1 MGELESKPRT
11 ISQALAATFK
21 LIWKE
26 ADSFTR
32 RQLAFSFV
40 LLLTASLLSA
50 LYPVIYKLTIDT
62 LSGHADPTVL
72 VAPGLLVA
80 GLVLCNY
87 ALGLSMGL
95 RQLVHG
101 LGVQRLNRRISNELF
116 GHIVHL
122 PLRFHLDRKTG
133 AIGETIS
140 QGLNGCQ
147 IILQHAVFTF
157 LPVTIEFIA
166 IIAVL
171 IHFKHSAYLG
181 ILGVAAVLY
190 GYTFGRA
197 AQQIAEPSRKVS
209 NAHVEAQA
217 TLTDSL
223 LNYETVKY
231 FHAEPSICSRY
242 DDKLAD
248 RESAWR
254 RVLRLKTLQS
264 TALSSIFAASMACS
278 LGYAGY
284 EVIHGT
290 MTIGDF
296 VLINTYVSRLI
307 QPLESMGLAARDV
320 SQALAFLEKM
330 LDIFK
335 EKPETDPPAIGTD
348 APRRA
353 GSIAFENVTFSY
365 KEGRA
370 TLSNVSFNVSPGRT
384 LGIVGSSGSGKTSI
398 IRLLFRLYEIDS
410 GQIVVDGVPTTRMP
424 LTDLRSSIA
433 VVPQDTVL
441 FNDTIANNIAFG
453 KLGATQA
460 EIEAAAKLAHLD
472 KFISNLPEGYNTR
485 VGERGLKLS
494 GGEKQR
500 VAIARAALKR
510 PLIYVFD
517 EATSSLDSRSER
529 EILQNLIDVAKT
541 STTVVIAHRLSTV
554 AHADEIVVLD
564 RGAIIERGTHGD
576 LLASGGAYAALWRAQ
591 NADRKSVAVAAD
603 SAA

>member
-1 MGELESKPRT
+1 
-11 ISQALAATFK
+11 
-21 LIWKE
+21 
-26 ADSFTR
+26 
-32 RQLAFSFV
+32 
-40 LLLTASLLSA
+40 
-50 LYPVIYKLTIDT
+50 
-62 LSGHADPTVL
+62 
-72 VAPGLLVA
+72 
-80 GLVLCNY
+80 
-87 ALGLSMGL
+87 
-95 RQLVHG
+95 
-101 LGVQRLNRRISNELF
+101 
-116 GHIVHL
+116 
-122 PLRFHLDRKTG
+122 
-133 AIGETIS
+133 
-140 QGLNGCQ
+140 LNGCQ

-157 LPVTIEFIA
+157 LPVIIEFIA

-181 ILGVAAVLY
+181 ILGIAAVLY
-190 GYTFGRA
+190 GYTFWRA
-197 AQQIAEPSRKVS
+197 AQQIAEPSRQVS
-209 NAHVEAQA
+209 NTHVEAQA

-231 FHAEPSICSRY
+231 FRAEPSICSRY

-248 RESAWR
+248 KEKAWR
-254 RVLRLKTLQS
+254 RVLRLKTGQS
-264 TALSSIFAASMACS
+264 ALLNTIFAASMASS

-320 SQALAFLEKM
+320 SQALAYLEKM

-335 EKPETDPPAIGTD
+335 EKTETDPPALPGD
-348 APRRA
+348 APRHA

-365 KEGRA
+365 KPERT
-370 TLSNVSFNVSPGRT
+370 TLTDVSVHVGSGRT

-410 GQIVVDGVPTTRMP
+410 GRILLDGVPTTRMP
-424 LTDLRSSIA
+424 LTDLRSCIA
-433 VVPQDTVL
+433 VVPQDTLL
-441 FNDTIANNIAFG
+441 FNDTIGANIAFG

-460 EIEAAAKLAHLD
+460 EIEDAAKLAHLD
-472 KFISNLPEGYNTR
+472 KFIGNLPEGYNTP

-500 VAIARAALKR
+500 MAIARAAIKK

-517 EATSSLDSRSER
+517 EATSSLDSRTER

-564 RGAIIERGTHGD
+564 RGAIIERGTHEE
-576 LLASGGAYAALWRAQ
+576 LVARGGAYAALWRAQ
-591 NADRKSVAVAAD
+591 NAERRTPQVAAGSVA
-603 SAA
+603 